1 MENMHINNPYGILLN
16 QEDLKLQRHWFK
28 ELCLLQGVN
37 CLYYAPRPDK
47 HWTNYGEI
55 ESNYYKPQLIGTIFS
70 EYPDQKTMKKLG
82 WVSELDEQSSIIS
95 VAYDLPELQVGA
107 LFLVPSAID
116 PKKGRLFRVTELST
130 IMIVPAAVTCKLVP
144 EYENTY
150 DKTLDIHPHG
160 SMTYL
165 RREDEC

>member
-1 MENMHINNPYGILLN
+1 
-16 QEDLKLQRHWFK
+16 
-28 ELCLLQGVN
+28 
-37 CLYYAPRPDK
+37 
-47 HWTNYGEI
+47 
-55 ESNYYKPQLIGTIFS
+55 
-70 EYPDQKTMKKLG
+70 MKKLG

-150 DKTLDIHPHG
+150 DKTLDIHPHD